1 MNNSRCHSGAKIGS
15 KFEKHDLARM
25 PDTPDSPDISPR
37 DFGFFG
43 MLNGILKDQEFISSD
58 EIGDAIAKVW
68 DDSTF
73 DDTQNPGATG

>member
-1 MNNSRCHSGAKIGS
+1 MNHSRCDSGAKIGS
-15 KFEKHDLARM
+15 KFENHDLARM
-25 PDTPDSPDISPR
+25 SHTPYSPDISPR

-68 DDSTF
+68 DDSTV
-73 DDTQNPGATG
+73 DGTQIPCATG